1 MKSDSVMMQ
10 WELVGVELERERGE
24 ILLKLIVNEW
34 ITLRGFSFA
43 TGLVELYKQAN
54 RQSLQKSKG
63 LRSKLSTKKKDKV
76 EETST

>member
-10 WELVGVELERERGE
+10 WELVGVELERERSE

-63 LRSKLSTKKKDKV
+63 LKSKLSTKKKDKV

>member
-10 WELVGVELERERGE
+10 WELVGVELERERSE